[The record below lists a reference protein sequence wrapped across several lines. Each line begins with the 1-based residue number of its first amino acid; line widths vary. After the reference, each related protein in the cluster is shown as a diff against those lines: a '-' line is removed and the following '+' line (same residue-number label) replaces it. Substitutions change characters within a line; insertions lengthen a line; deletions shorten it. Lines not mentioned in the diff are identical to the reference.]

1 MMSFTDHLRRKIQ
14 EQGPIP
20 FSEYM
25 EEVVRHYYSSERNPI
40 GIEGDFYTAPDL
52 DPIFGQ
58 LLAKQFDQWA
68 KEFDS
73 FTLVELGAG
82 KGLLARDILQQRRF
96 PYMLLE
102 RSPGMRRRQA
112 EFNWCAAT
120 WMEPMPAGSVGG
132 EPLSVPVVK
141 P

>member
-1 MMSFTDHLRRKIQ
+1 
-14 EQGPIP
+14 
-20 FSEYM
+20 M

-82 KGLLARDILQQRRF
+82 FRF
-96 PYMLLE
+96 
-102 RSPGMRRRQA
+102 SP
-112 EFNWCAAT
+112 AT
-120 WMEPMPAGSVGG
+120 SVIS
-132 EPLSVPVVK
+132 EPLGWLRVK
-141 P
+141 S